1 MRYGVLGV
9 ERCVLWR
16 SPRKRRLKREYLNLQ
31 HCNLHVFV
39 SQSTDSLLLDHE
51 HGTKVRWIC
60 VKRKIE
66 AGWETNAHCGAEGM
80 QLLLNRRPG

>member
-60 VKRKIE
+60 QTGLKRD
-66 AGWETNAHCGAEGM
+66 G
-80 QLLLNRRPG
+80 RRMLIVVRKACSCY